1 MLPFIAKLCRALPA
15 NGCQRFLPIFYVILF
30 MYKFPYLQI
39 DYFHSVLFQLIV
51 SPPVVST
58 GTFVAVLRML
68 AVMCANC
75 PYIAVQ
81 LLKNSKLLFLYIL
94 YYTILCFCMLC
105 KLNPC
110 DFAEIVLTE
119 NLVTSEGPSS
129 LCSPFI
135 IVHV

>member
-1 MLPFIAKLCRALPA
+1 MLPFIAKLCRAHYRLPTFSLHLLRYTFHVQVA
-15 NGCQRFLPIFYVILF
+15 VFTNH
-30 MYKFPYLQI
+30 
-39 DYFHSVLFQLIV
+39 FHSVLFQLIV

-81 LLKNSKLLFLYIL
+81 LLKNSKLLFLC
-94 YYTILCFCMLC
+94 TILCFCTLC

-110 DFAEIVLTE
+110 DFAEIVLME
-119 NLVTSEGPSS
+119 NHVASEGHCVVPSS

-135 IVHV
+135 IV